1 MLQGMVGDAGQTLE
15 RGRRA
20 LRDCDWSTAEAI
32 FRDAVVDDPSPQ
44 VVDGLGE
51 AIYWQGRYTEA
62 LELRQRAYGMY
73 RERGER
79 RPAALVAIRLAQL
92 HGLIYGNAAAFNG
105 WLGHAQRMLEDGD
118 DCVEQGWLELL
129 LGGICSDP
137 AEREQHTR
145 AAVDRGRR
153 FGSTALEFD
162 ALGHLGKAR
171 VEQGAVD
178 EGLRLVDEA
187 VAAVT
192 SGIVDDQWAAGEIY
206 CTLFHVC
213 EMTIDAR
220 RAESWLATV
229 DGYVELTGELPISGI
244 CMMHYGGLLVAA
256 GRWVDAEH
264 ELLRALSIYDDTYR
278 GTRSEPLVRLAD
290 LRVRQGRLEEAE
302 RLLEGNEDHREA
314 TLARSRLF
322 LATGDPELAE
332 HLIARHLA
340 HGNPSLPESPL
351 VALQVDARLA
361 VGDVVGARNSAD
373 VLVGLAERTGL
384 ASVRGLASRSLAR
397 LAAAAGTDEVLDHL
411 YDALSAFTD
420 AGLQHEAA
428 TVRLE
433 LAELLCDHAPGLALA
448 EARTAVQMLDAVG
461 SGRDA
466 DAAARLLR
474 QLGDTGRARPRTGG
488 ALTTRQAEVLELLA
502 EGLTNAQI
510 AERLF
515 ISPRTAE
522 HHVSNIL
529 AALGLRTRAEAV
541 AFQLRR
547 RTASL

>member
-1 MLQGMVGDAGQTLE
+1 MLEDMAGDPGRTLE
-15 RGRRA
+15 RGRTA
-20 LRDCDWSTAEAI
+20 LLGCDWSEAEAI
-32 FRDAVVDDPSPQ
+32 FRRAAVDDPSPE

-62 LELRQRAYGMY
+62 LQLRQRAYRMY

-92 HGLIYGNAAAFNG
+92 HGLIYGNAAALNG

-118 DCVEQGWLELL
+118 DCVEQGWLEVLR
-129 LGGICSDP
+129 GGITADP
-137 AEREQHTR
+137 AEREQHMR
-145 AAVDRGRR
+145 SALDRGRR
-153 FGSTALEFD
+153 HGSTALEFD
-162 ALGHLGKAR
+162 ALGYLGKAR

-178 EGLRLVDEA
+178 EGLQMVDEA

-192 SGIVDDQWAAGEIY
+192 SGLVDDQWAAGEIY

-244 CMMHYGGLLVAA
+244 CRMHYGGLLVAA
-256 GRWVDAEH
+256 GRWVDAEQ
-264 ELLRALSIYDDTYR
+264 ELLRSLSIYEDTYR

-290 LRVRQGRLEEAE
+290 LRVRQGRVEEAQ
-302 RLLEGNEDHREA
+302 RLLEGNEGHQVA
-314 TLARSRLF
+314 TLARARLC
-322 LATGDPELAE
+322 LATGAPELAE

-340 HGNPSLPESPL
+340 AATPSLPEGPL
-351 VALQVDARLA
+351 VALQVEARLA
-361 VGDVVGARNSAD
+361 LGDVDGARSSVD

-384 ASVRGLASRSLAR
+384 PSVRGLASRALAR
-397 LAAAAGTDEVLDHL
+397 LAEADGSEEGLDHL
-411 YDALSAFTD
+411 YAALSAFTT
-420 AGLQHEAA
+420 AGLEHEAA

-433 LAELLCDHAPGLALA
+433 LAERLRDDAPEVALA
-448 EARTAVQMLDAVG
+448 EARLAVQMLDAVG
-461 SGRDA
+461 SARDA
-466 DAAARLLR
+466 DAAASLLR
-474 QLGDTGRARPRTGG
+474 QLGDTGRARPRTDGS
-488 ALTTRQAEVLELLA
+488 LTTRQAQVLDLLA

-529 AALGLRTRAEAV
+529 TALGLRSRAEAV

-547 RTASL
+547 RTVDR